1 MTDIAEDAPIR
12 LSEAARLCFPDGSM
26 TDVGLRR
33 LIKKRLLGFEIINN
47 RYYTTIQAIKEMRQR
62 CRVDPKARDCGSGP
76 VAVTGMAN
84 SMEPCSLSSIRDA
97 KSRLDARLK
106 KQTEPKERLRPTSRK
121 SVNAA

>member
-33 LIKKRLLGFEIINN
+33 LAKRRLLAFEIINN

-62 CRVDPKARDCGSGP
+62 CRVDPKVRDCGSGP
-76 VAVTGMAN
+76 VAVTAMAN
-84 SMEPCSLSSIRDA
+84 SMEQCSSSLIKDA
-97 KSRLDARLK
+97 KSRLDARLTK
-106 KQTEPKERLRPTSRK
+106 PTKPNGRLQTTSRK
-121 SVNAA
+121 SINAA